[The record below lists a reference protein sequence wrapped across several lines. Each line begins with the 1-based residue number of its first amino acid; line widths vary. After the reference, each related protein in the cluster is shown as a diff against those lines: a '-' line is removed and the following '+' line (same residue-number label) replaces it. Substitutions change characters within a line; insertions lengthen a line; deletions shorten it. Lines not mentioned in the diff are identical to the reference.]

1 MNKNNMNMKRQQR
14 FIKVVSRRMAKAGFE
29 CKMVDNHFIVMMD
42 GKPFE
47 VEMWDTPGWGRRR
60 VHFNLSFAF
69 DEMDKVMLEGLV
81 WLTSEC
87 NNHSDYTVTR
97 YMRDHFT
104 CCVETTVRS
113 SKEFVREFAFAS
125 KQIGFT
131 YQNLAAN
138 YGKIKEQFR
147 EQPVRPIG
155 FLADRYMAKEEN
167 NEVCKLVAQTYT
179 TFAGENKRNKQ
190 ITNQK
195 AL

>member
-29 CKMVDNHFIVMMD
+29 CKLVDNHFIVIMD

-113 SKEFVREFAFAS
+113 SKEFVREF
-125 KQIGFT
+125 I

-155 FLADRYMAKEEN
+155 FLADRYMAEEEK
-167 NEVCKLVAQTYT
+167 NEERKLVAQTYS
-179 TFAGENKRNKQ
+179 TFAAENKK
-190 ITNQK
+190 
-195 AL
+195 

>member
-1 MNKNNMNMKRQQR
+1 MNKNNRNMKRQQR
-14 FIKVVSRRMAKAGFE
+14 FIKVVSRRMAKAGFV
-29 CKMVDNHFIVMMD
+29 CKMVDNHFIVIMD

-155 FLADRYMAKEEN
+155 FLADRYTAEGKN
-167 NEVCKLVAQTYT
+167 NDVCKLVAQTSRFET
-179 TFAGENKRNKQ
+179 SIQTK
-190 ITNQK
+190 
-195 AL
+195 

>member
-1 MNKNNMNMKRQQR
+1 MNKNDMNMKRQQH

-29 CKMVDNHFIVMMD
+29 CKMVDNHFIVIMD

-69 DEMDKVMLEGLV
+69 DEMDKVLLEGLV

-113 SKEFVREFAFAS
+113 SKEFVREFAFAT

-138 YGKIKEQFR
+138 YGKIKEKFR

-155 FLADRYMAKEEN
+155 FLANRYMAEEEK
-167 NEVCKLVAQTYT
+167 NEECKLVAQSYT
-179 TFAGENKRNKQ
+179 TFAGEINN
-190 ITNQK
+190 TNI
-195 AL
+195 

>member
-1 MNKNNMNMKRQQR
+1 MNKNNRNMKRQQR
-14 FIKVVSRRMAKAGFE
+14 FIKVVSSRMAKAGFE
-29 CKMVDNHFIVMMD
+29 CQMKDNHFIVIKD
-42 GKPFE
+42 GMPFE
-47 VEMWDTPGWGRRR
+47 VEMWNVPGWGKRR
-60 VHFNLSFAF
+60 VHFNLSFAC
-69 DEMDKVMLEGLV
+69 EGMDQVKIEGLM

-97 YMRDHFT
+97 YMCDHFT

-125 KQIGFT
+125 KQIGLT

-155 FLADRYMAKEEN
+155 FLADRYMAEEEK
-167 NEVCKLVAQTYT
+167 NEECKLVAQTYT
-179 TFAGENKRNKQ
+179 TFAGEN
-190 ITNQK
+190 
-195 AL
+195 